1 MILRK
6 VKKVLKNLKWTSTSA
21 PVDILV
27 VDLGA
32 VYINRCLP
40 QDVTYRAIPIRG
52 ECWYFNTAIALEL
65 LNAIVH
71 KKKYNMGLR
80 GCYVAAVAK
89 SLKVS
94 TVLTYIDNNNW
105 DFGLSNYLGRG
116 LVCVQN
122 ATRPR
127 WYVNKL
133 NKCFDCYLVY
143 SPELADPAHGLRIF
157 SREAH
162 TVGHLKLGIFYQGLT
177 KGEFSQLIL
186 DHRSLVWI
194 STYRE
199 PEDYEDEIKEKREEY
214 IRIMQ
219 LGVNHMSRYA
229 AENGFQ
235 ARVALSSHKK
245 NRSPSRE
252 VACLS
257 ENVDHDLAFS
267 LDDGK
272 EREWISYKEVWAAEL
287 VLGINSTLLFE
298 SAALGKRTVLFLP
311 TEDRRNALEQIAP
324 ISIMQPLIVTGSSYE
339 EFAKKCD
346 QILDMPDK
354 KYNEIVTKIRQEVCF
369 LDPNDLPQ
377 ERIKRKLHE
386 LVKQHSRLG

>member
-1 MILRK
+1 MNLRR
-6 VKKVLKNLKWTSTSA
+6 VKKVLKNLKWTSTST

-27 VDLGA
+27 VDLGSI
-32 VYINRCLP
+32 YINQCLP
-40 QDVTYRAIPIRG
+40 QDVTHRAIPIRG
-52 ECWYFNTAIALEL
+52 ECWYFNISITINLLTAL
-65 LNAIVH
+65 VH

-89 SLKVS
+89 SLKVAI
-94 TVLTYIDNNNW
+94 VLTYIDNNNW
-105 DFGLSNYLGRG
+105 DFGLSNYLGRR

-127 WYVNKL
+127 WYVDKL

-157 SREAH
+157 SREAY
-162 TVGHLKLGIFYQGLT
+162 TVGHLKLGIFYEGLT
-177 KGEFSQLIL
+177 KGEFSKLIL
-186 DHRSLVWI
+186 DYRSLVWI

-199 PEDYEDEIKEKREEY
+199 PEDYEDEIKEKRGEY

-229 AENGFQ
+229 VENGFQ

-245 NRSPSRE
+245 NRSPRRE
-252 VACLS
+252 IACLS
-257 ENVDHDLAFS
+257 ENIDYDLAFS
-267 LDDGK
+267 SDDGK

-287 VLGINSTLLFE
+287 VVGINSTLLFE

-311 TEDRRNALEQIAP
+311 TEDRRDALDQIAP
-324 ISIMQPLIVTGSSYE
+324 ISIMQPLIVMGSSYE
-339 EFAKKCD
+339 EFAQKCD
-346 QILDMPDK
+346 QILNMSDNR
-354 KYNEIVTKIRQEVCF
+354 YNEIVTRIRQKVCF
-369 LDPNDLPQ
+369 LDPKVLPR
-377 ERIKRKLHE
+377 ERIKQKLHE
-386 LVKQHSRLG
+386 LVEEQHRLG